1 MKKTQTVN
9 IGGQVFNI
17 DEDAYSRLS
26 NYLLEIEGK
35 FLNQEEKKE
44 IMADIE
50 FRIGELLKARVSPY
64 KQVITLTDIEEVIG
78 VMGEPQ
84 AFSGMDEEQEPGR
97 RRTSGYRRMYRDGD
111 HRVLGGVCSG
121 MAAYWD
127 IDPVLVRILFLI
139 AFFGFGI
146 GFLIYLILW
155 IVIPPA
161 RTTAQKLEM
170 RGEAVTFDNIG
181 KFVKEEFNQ
190 VKKNMKL

>member
-9 IGGQVFNI
+9 IGGLVFNI

-26 NYLLEIEGK
+26 NYLLEIEGR
-35 FLNQEEKKE
+35 FVNQDERKE

-50 FRIGELLKARVSPY
+50 FRIGELLKPRITPY
-64 KQVITLTDIEEVIG
+64 KQVITLADIEEVIR

-84 AFSGMDEEQEPGR
+84 AFSGVQEEEEPGK
-97 RRTSGYRRMYRDGD
+97 RRTGSNRRMYRDGD

-127 IDPVLVRILFLI
+127 IDPVLVRILFLL

-146 GFLIYLILW
+146 GILIYLILW

-170 RGEAVTFDNIG
+170 RGEAVTFENIG
-181 KFVKEEFNQ
+181 NFVKEEFNQ

>member
-9 IGGQVFNI
+9 IGGLVFNI
-17 DEDAYSRLS
+17 DEDAYSRLG
-26 NYLLEIEGK
+26 NYLLDIEGH
-35 FLNQEEKKE
+35 FVNQEERKE

-50 FRIGELLKARVSPY
+50 FRIAELLKTRITPFR
-64 KQVITLTDIEEVIG
+64 QVIALEDIEEVIRI
-78 VMGEPQ
+78 MGEPQ
-84 AFSGMDEEQEPGR
+84 AFAGMQGEDEPTRKKSG
-97 RRTSGYRRMYRDGD
+97 SSRRMYRDGD

-121 MAAYWD
+121 MASYWD
-127 IDPVLVRILFLI
+127 IDPILVRILFLV
-139 AFFGFGI
+139 AFFGFGV
-146 GFLIYLILW
+146 GLLIYLILW

-181 KFVKEEFNQ
+181 KFVKDEFNQ